1 MHTSFRQIYKLKKK
15 DKFLNFNRHQVKQT
29 GVFKF
34 FLENKVF
41 KKQLN
46 GKALK
51 LFLMI
56 NSKMIWSKFSIN
68 KSWKM
73 KTKVWGSNFHKQI
86 IGLMKFLQNLN
97 NSKTNQFSKVVFKK
111 KSVNIIDSLQNKLKV
126 HYNKIHLIQ

>member
-1 MHTSFRQIYKLKKK
+1 
-15 DKFLNFNRHQVKQT
+15 VKQT

-111 KSVNIIDSLQNKLKV
+111 KNVNIIDSLQNKLKV